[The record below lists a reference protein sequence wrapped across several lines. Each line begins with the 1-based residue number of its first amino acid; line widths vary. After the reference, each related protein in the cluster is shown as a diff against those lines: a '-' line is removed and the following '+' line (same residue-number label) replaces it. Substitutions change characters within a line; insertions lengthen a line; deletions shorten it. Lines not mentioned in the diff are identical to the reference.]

1 MRQLKMLFY
10 GAALIMIL
18 GVGLKSVVYAGSNTS
33 PAVTTNA
40 NDDVTIAW
48 NYIGQGNIPTIL
60 AKRYDGSGA
69 PIDNAEF
76 PVSSPFAAP
85 SIFNYGPDIATD
97 SANNSVVVWCSY
109 EFSSPGENI
118 KIVYT
123 RLSPP
128 RETSRAEEDP
138 QVISILPQQDE
149 EDIEINLLNIP
160 FSPVVA
166 IDSEDNMAIAWS
178 YYDFKTT
185 ENGIYL
191 VVVGSDGTESEPVT
205 VVDNTEEYT

>member
-1 MRQLKMLFY
+1 MRQLKILFY
-10 GAALIMIL
+10 GAVLTMIL
-18 GVGLKSVVYAGSNTS
+18 GVGMESVVYADTNTS

-48 NYIGQGNIPTIL
+48 NYLGQGSMPTIL
-60 AKRYDGSGA
+60 AKRYDGNGV
-69 PIDNAEF
+69 PIDNRAGS
-76 PVSSPFAAP
+76 VSSPFAAP

-123 RLSPP
+123 KLSPP
-128 RETSRAEEDP
+128 SETSRAEEEP
-138 QVISILPQQDE
+138 QVISILPQQDDGE
-149 EDIEINLLNIP
+149 VEINLLNIP

-191 VVVGSDGTESEPVT
+191 AVVGSDGTASEPVK